1 MARPDWMVPGAVV
14 VEYTPHRRG
23 HTAHMVT
30 TTIDRVMKRDVVLAN
45 GNRYN
50 ADRPYK
56 TRGAAWDP
64 DTELLAADDTKV
76 ERARAA
82 NAKRRL
88 LTAAVDDVERIGRL
102 LRELDGG
109 FKRTTETPH
118 AELAE
123 RLGTLTH
130 AIDKLAET
138 KEVDR

>member
-1 MARPDWMVPGAVV
+1 MGRPDWMVPGAVV
-14 VEYTPHRRG
+14 VEYTPHRRD
-23 HTAHMVT
+23 HTAHMER
-30 TTIDRVMKRDVVLAN
+30 TTIDKVLKRDVVLAN
-45 GNRYN
+45 GHRYN
-50 ADRPYK
+50 ADRPHK
-56 TRGAAWDP
+56 THGSAWDP
-64 DTELLAADDTKV
+64 DTELLSADDPRV

-109 FKRTTETPH
+109 FRATTETPH

-130 AIDKLAET
+130 AIDKLAAAEA
-138 KEVDR
+138 DS